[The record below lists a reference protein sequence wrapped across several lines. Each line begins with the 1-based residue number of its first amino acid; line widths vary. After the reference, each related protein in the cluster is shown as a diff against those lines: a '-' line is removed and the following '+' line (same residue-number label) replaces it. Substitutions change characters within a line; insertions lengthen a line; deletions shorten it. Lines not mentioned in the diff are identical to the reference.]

1 MNRRTVPTEAKTLII
16 GAGITGNSL
25 AYHLA
30 ETGREDIVLVE
41 KGPLPDPG
49 GSTGHASSFIMPVE
63 NSKHMTELSLESIAQ
78 YRELGVYRQSGGIEV
93 ARSDE
98 QARELKRRMHLSK
111 SWGVPAERLTPTEVE
126 GKVPYIESDL
136 IQEGFYIPDA
146 GTCEPLRAGTLMR
159 EEAIEQGA
167 LSVFPNTEV
176 TDIHV
181 DDGAVSAVETSRG
194 TIDVEEVVIAAGVWS
209 GKLARMAGEHLPLTP
224 AVHQL
229 VSVGPIPFFEESS
242 GEISYPVVRDMDSQ
256 MYERQHGNDMEVGS
270 YAHRPMLVDVE
281 DIPAIDE
288 TPLSPTQFPFTEG
301 EFEEPMRRAL
311 ELMPEVLDAE
321 GSGIRHSIDGL
332 LLETPDGSPMVGPL
346 PSIEGLWSAAAILIK
361 HAPAIARNLA
371 LWMTRGYPDVDRHEL
386 DLNRFHDFGRSRE
399 FTLARARESFENIYG
414 IVHPMEQWQSAR
426 NLRQSP
432 SHSTLSEL
440 DARFFELDGW
450 EYPYWFESNEDLL
463 EAYADELEGLKRPD
477 EWDSQWWSPIILAE
491 HLAMRDRVGLVDL
504 CPFNIYDI
512 VGEGALDFVQ
522 EIAVGDVDVDTGKSV
537 YTPVL
542 TEGGGVRAD
551 LTIVRRTDDT
561 YRIIGGASA
570 NKQWF
575 ARRAR
580 TDPSVDM
587 IDQSSALTTVGVWGP
602 NSRGLLDGLAEED
615 MSDSSHGFAEARPIT
630 VGTVDA
636 WALRISFV
644 GELGWELYVPSEKGP
659 RLWNHLREMGE
670 SHDAVPVGWGVYSG
684 TGRMEKGFLSHGS
697 DLEIAY
703 DPVEA
708 GITHHGV
715 KDADFVG
722 KEAYREALDGE
733 PAARICTLTVDD
745 HAPQR
750 DQPRFVLG
758 NEPVLTP
765 DGDPIVDAKD
775 RRSYVTSAGTGPSV
789 GEHILYAY
797 LPPRYASEGQSLQV
811 EYFGDRYP
819 VTVRSVGNEPLFDP
833 GHSRMRG

>member
-1 MNRRTVPTEAKTLII
+1 MSRGSLPAEAETLII

-30 ETGREDIVLVE
+30 SAGRSDIVLLD

-63 NSKHMTELSLESIAQ
+63 DSKHMTEIAQ
-78 YRELGVYRQSGGIEV
+78 ETIDQYRDLGVYTQSGGIEV

-98 QARELKRRMHLSK
+98 QARELQRRLQLAR
-111 SWGVPAERLTPTEVE
+111 SWGEPAEHLTPAAVE
-126 GKVPYIESDL
+126 EKVPYLESDL
-136 IQEGFYIPDA
+136 IRGGVYVPRA
-146 GTCEPLRAGTLMR
+146 GACDPLRAGTLMR
-159 EEAIEQGA
+159 ESAQDRGA

-176 TDIHV
+176 TDIHTS
-181 DDGAVSAVETSRG
+181 DGAVSAVETSRG
-194 TIDVEEVVIAAGVWS
+194 TIAVDEVVLAAGVWS
-209 GKLARMAGEHLPLTP
+209 RKLARMAGERLPITP

-229 VSVGPIPFFEESS
+229 VSVGPVPFFEETS

-288 TPLSPTQFPFTEG
+288 TPLSPTQFPLTES

-311 ELMPEVLDAE
+311 ELMPDVLDAE
-321 GSGIRHSIDGL
+321 GAGVRHSIDGL
-332 LLETPDGSPMVGPL
+332 LLETPDGSPMLGPF
-346 PSIEGLWSAAAILIK
+346 PSVEGLWSAAGVLIK
-361 HAPAIARNLA
+361 HAPAIAENLA
-371 LWMTRGYPDVDRHEL
+371 LWMTRGYPEIDRHEL
-386 DLNRFHDFGRSRE
+386 DLNRFHDHGRSRS
-399 FTLARARESFENIYG
+399 FTRERARESFENIYG

-432 SHSTLSEL
+432 SHDTLSKL

-463 EAYADELEGLKRPD
+463 TEYAEELEGLWRPND
-477 EWDSQWWSPIILAE
+477 WDSRWWSPIILAE

-504 CPFNIYDI
+504 SPFNVYDI
-512 VGEGALDFVQ
+512 VGDGALDFVQ
-522 EIAVGDVDVDTGKSV
+522 EIAVGELDVDPGRAV
-537 YTPVL
+537 YTPAL
-542 TEGGGVRAD
+542 AGNGGFRAD
-551 LTIVRRTDDT
+551 LTVVRRASDAF
-561 YRIIGGASA
+561 RVIGGASA

-575 ARRAR
+575 TRRAR
-580 TDPSVDM
+580 DDPSVRMVDRT
-587 IDQSSALTTVGVWGP
+587 SGLTTVGVWGP
-602 NSRGLLDGLAEED
+602 ASRALLDELAEED
-615 MSDSSHGFAEARPIT
+615 MSDGAHGFAEARSIT
-630 VGTVDA
+630 VGDVDG
-636 WALRISFV
+636 WALRLSFV
-644 GELGWELYVPSEKGP
+644 GELGWEVYVPAEKGP
-659 RLWNHLREMGE
+659 RLWDLLRDAGDA
-670 SHDAVPVGWGVYSG
+670 HDAVPVGWGVYSG

-697 DLEIAY
+697 DLELAY

-715 KDADFVG
+715 KDADFIG
-722 KEAYREALDGE
+722 KAAYREALAGE
-733 PAARICTLTVDD
+733 PDATICTLTVDD
-745 HAPQR
+745 HAPQGGER
-750 DQPRFVLG
+750 RFMLG

-765 DGDPIVDAKD
+765 AGEPIVDTSG
-775 RRSYVTSAGTGPSV
+775 RRSYVTSADTGPSV

-797 LPPRYASEGQSLQV
+797 LPPCYASEGQSLRV
-811 EYFGDRYP
+811 EYFGDDYP
-819 VTVRSVGNEPLFDP
+819 VTVRAVGNEPVFDP